1 MNFNNETFSLFFKTI
16 SNTISDYSSNAITQL
31 QEPMIVLLTSL
42 CIISVMTNWELYF
55 PSGRYNLNNLII
67 KALHFLFL
75 GTLIKNW
82 SEFVNM
88 LQTTAGMLG
97 KIGGGGQGV
106 ADVGSFL
113 TKHVGNMFTTIGNAV
128 SALSLTSESFVI
140 LILAIVA
147 CLFAIGAIFFIT
159 YEMFSAMAEFT
170 IVGAL
175 LLVLAPFH
183 ILNYTK
189 SIGGKAFDGFVGLF
203 VKLMV
208 TTFFFSMIDSV
219 LSSSF
224 FTIGDT
230 NSKAGVGE
238 NTTMLATIIT
248 ETICIILISLLMK
261 QATAIASGIVSGAV
275 ISSGQNLG
283 SMIGGRAVSLAS
295 GVGGKVVGTAGKTA
309 GRVLGGAGRSGTRK
323 VLRASGID
331 ADTKPTNLKNKL
343 GSSLYRRVSRQGSK
357 K

>member
-1 MNFNNETFSLFFKTI
+1 MNFNNETFNQFFKTI
-16 SNTISDYSSNAITQL
+16 SDTIANYSSTAIHQL

-55 PSGRYNLNNLII
+55 PSGRYNLNNLVI
-67 KALHFLFL
+67 KALHFMFL
-75 GTLIKNW
+75 GALIKNW
-82 SEFVNM
+82 SDFVNM

-97 KIGGGGQGV
+97 KIGSGGQGV

-183 ILNYTK
+183 IL
-189 SIGGKAFDGFVGLF
+189 S
-203 VKLMV
+203 
-208 TTFFFSMIDSV
+208 
-219 LSSSF
+219 
-224 FTIGDT
+224 
-230 NSKAGVGE
+230 
-238 NTTMLATIIT
+238 
-248 ETICIILISLLMK
+248 
-261 QATAIASGIVSGAV
+261 
-275 ISSGQNLG
+275 
-283 SMIGGRAVSLAS
+283 
-295 GVGGKVVGTAGKTA
+295 
-309 GRVLGGAGRSGTRK
+309 
-323 VLRASGID
+323 
-331 ADTKPTNLKNKL
+331 
-343 GSSLYRRVSRQGSK
+343 
-357 K
+357 

>member
-1 MNFNNETFSLFFKTI
+1 MEFNNETFNQFFTTINGTI
-16 SNTISDYSSNAITQL
+16 STYASTAIHQL

-42 CIISVMTNWELYF
+42 CVISVMTNWELYF
-55 PSGRYNLNNLII
+55 PSGRYNLNNLVI
-67 KALHFLFL
+67 KALHFMFL
-75 GTLIKNW
+75 GALIKNW
-82 SEFVNM
+82 ADFVNI
-88 LQTTAGMLG
+88 LQKSAEMIG
-97 KIGGGGQGV
+97 KIGSGGNGV
-106 ADVGSFL
+106 ADIGSFL

-159 YEMFSAMAEFT
+159 YEMFSATAEFT

-208 TTFFFSMIDSV
+208 TTFFFSMIDNV
-219 LSSSF
+219 LSTSF
-224 FTIGDT
+224 FEIGQT
-230 NSKAGVGE
+230 TKNTTVAN

-248 ETICIILISLLMK
+248 QTICIILISLLMK
-261 QATAIASGIVSGAV
+261 QATAIASGIVSGSV

-295 GVGGKVVGTAGKTA
+295 GAGGKVLGTAGKTT
-309 GRVLGGAGRSGTRK
+309 GRVLGAGARSATRK
-323 VLRASGID
+323 TLRATGLD
-331 ADTKPTNLKNKL
+331 QEKPNSLKHKL
-343 GSSLYRRVSRQGSK
+343 GASLYRRVSRQGSK

>member
-1 MNFNNETFSLFFKTI
+1 MEFNNETFNQFFTTINGTI
-16 SNTISDYSSNAITQL
+16 STYASTAIHQL

-42 CIISVMTNWELYF
+42 CVISVMTNWELYF
-55 PSGRYNLNNLII
+55 PSGRYNLNNLVI
-67 KALHFLFL
+67 KALHFMFL
-75 GTLIKNW
+75 GALIKNW
-82 SEFVNM
+82 ADFVNM
-88 LQTTAGMLG
+88 LQKSAEMIG
-97 KIGGGGQGV
+97 KIGSGGNVV
-106 ADVGSFL
+106 ADIGSFL

-159 YEMFSAMAEFT
+159 YEMFSATAEFT

-208 TTFFFSMIDSV
+208 TTFFFSMIDNV
-219 LSSSF
+219 LSTSF
-224 FTIGDT
+224 FEIGQT
-230 NSKAGVGE
+230 TKNTTVAN

-248 ETICIILISLLMK
+248 QTICIILISLLMK
-261 QATAIASGIVSGAV
+261 QATAIASGIVSGSV

-295 GVGGKVVGTAGKTA
+295 GAGGKVLGTAGKTT
-309 GRVLGGAGRSGTRK
+309 GRVLGAGARSATRK
-323 VLRASGID
+323 TLRATGLD
-331 ADTKPTNLKNKL
+331 QEKPNSLKHKL
-343 GSSLYRRVSRQGSK
+343 GASLYRRVSRQGSK

>member
-1 MNFNNETFSLFFKTI
+1 MEFNNETFNQFFTTINGTI
-16 SNTISDYSSNAITQL
+16 STYASTAIHQL

-42 CIISVMTNWELYF
+42 CVISVMTNWELYF
-55 PSGRYNLNNLII
+55 PSGRYNLNNLVI
-67 KALHFLFL
+67 KALHFMFL
-75 GTLIKNW
+75 GALIKNW
-82 SEFVNM
+82 ADFVNM
-88 LQTTAGMLG
+88 LQKSAEMIG
-97 KIGGGGQGV
+97 KIGSGGNGV
-106 ADVGSFL
+106 ADIGSFL

-159 YEMFSAMAEFT
+159 YEMFSATAEFT

-208 TTFFFSMIDSV
+208 TTFFFSMIDNV
-219 LSSSF
+219 LSTSF
-224 FTIGDT
+224 FEIGQT
-230 NSKAGVGE
+230 TKNTTVAN

-248 ETICIILISLLMK
+248 QTICIILISLLMK
-261 QATAIASGIVSGAV
+261 QATAIASGIVSGSV

-295 GVGGKVVGTAGKTA
+295 GAGDKVLGTAGKTT
-309 GRVLGGAGRSGTRK
+309 GRVLGAGARSATRK
-323 VLRASGID
+323 TLRATGLD
-331 ADTKPTNLKNKL
+331 QEKPNSLKHKL
-343 GSSLYRRVSRQGSK
+343 GASLYRRVSRQGSK

>member
-1 MNFNNETFSLFFKTI
+1 MEFNNETFNQFFTTINGTI
-16 SNTISDYSSNAITQL
+16 STYASTAIHQL

-42 CIISVMTNWELYF
+42 CVISVMTNWELYF
-55 PSGRYNLNNLII
+55 PSGRYNLNNLVI
-67 KALHFLFL
+67 KALHFMFL
-75 GTLIKNW
+75 GALIKNLDD
-82 SEFVNM
+82 FVNM
-88 LQTTAGMLG
+88 LQKSAEMIG
-97 KIGGGGQGV
+97 KIGSGGNGV
-106 ADVGSFL
+106 ADIGSFL

-147 CLFAIGAIFFIT
+147 CLFSIGAIFFIT
-159 YEMFSAMAEFT
+159 YEMFSATAEFT

-208 TTFFFSMIDSV
+208 TTFFFSMIDNV
-219 LSSSF
+219 LSTSF
-224 FTIGDT
+224 FEIGQT
-230 NSKAGVGE
+230 TKNTTVAN

-248 ETICIILISLLMK
+248 QTICIILISLLMK
-261 QATAIASGIVSGAV
+261 QATAIASGIVSGSV

-295 GVGGKVVGTAGKTA
+295 GAGGKVLGTAGKTT
-309 GRVLGGAGRSGTRK
+309 GRVLGAGARSATRK
-323 VLRASGID
+323 TLRATGLD
-331 ADTKPTNLKNKL
+331 QEKPNSLKHKL
-343 GSSLYRRVSRQGSK
+343 GASLYRRVSRQGSK

>member
-1 MNFNNETFSLFFKTI
+1 MNFNNETFSQFFKTI
-16 SNTISDYSSNAITQL
+16 SDTIANYSSTAIHQL

-82 SEFVNM
+82 SDFVNM

-283 SMIGGRAVSLAS
+283 SIIGGRAVSLAS

>member
-1 MNFNNETFSLFFKTI
+1 MNFNNETFNQFFKTI
-16 SNTISDYSSNAITQL
+16 SDTIANYSSTAIHQL

-55 PSGRYNLNNLII
+55 PSGRYNLNNLVI
-67 KALHFLFL
+67 KALHFMFL
-75 GTLIKNW
+75 GALIKNW
-82 SEFVNM
+82 SDFVNM

-97 KIGGGGQGV
+97 KIGSGGQGV

-224 FTIGDT
+224 FSIGNT
-230 NSKAGVGE
+230 NEKVDVAG

-261 QATAIASGIVSGAV
+261 QATAIASGIVSGSV

-283 SMIGGRAVSLAS
+283 SMIGGRAVSLAT
-295 GVGGKVVGTAGKTA
+295 GAGGKVLGTAGKTT
-309 GRVLGGAGRSGTRK
+309 GRVLGAGARSATRK
-323 VLRASGID
+323 TLRATGLD
-331 ADTKPTNLKNKL
+331 QEKPNSLKHKL
-343 GSSLYRRVSRQGSK
+343 GASLYRRVSRQGSK

>member
-1 MNFNNETFSLFFKTI
+1 MEFNNETFNQFFTTINGTI
-16 SNTISDYSSNAITQL
+16 STYASTAIHQL

-42 CIISVMTNWELYF
+42 CVISVMTNWELYF
-55 PSGRYNLNNLII
+55 PSGRYNLNNLVI
-67 KALHFLFL
+67 KALHFMFL
-75 GTLIKNW
+75 GALIKNW
-82 SEFVNM
+82 SEFVNI
-88 LQTTAGMLG
+88 LQKSAEMIG
-97 KIGGGGQGV
+97 KIGSGGNGV
-106 ADVGSFL
+106 ADIGSFL

-159 YEMFSAMAEFT
+159 YEMFSATAEFT

-208 TTFFFSMIDSV
+208 TTFFFSMIDNV
-219 LSSSF
+219 LSTSF
-224 FTIGDT
+224 FEIGQT
-230 NSKAGVGE
+230 TKNTTVAN

-248 ETICIILISLLMK
+248 QTICIILISLLMK
-261 QATAIASGIVSGAV
+261 QATAIASGIVSGSV

-283 SMIGGRAVSLAS
+283 SMIGGRAVSLAT
-295 GVGGKVVGTAGKTA
+295 GAGGKVLGTAGKTT
-309 GRVLGGAGRSGTRK
+309 GRVLGAGARSATRK
-323 VLRASGID
+323 TLRATGLD
-331 ADTKPTNLKNKL
+331 QEKPNSLKHKL
-343 GSSLYRRVSRQGSK
+343 GASLYRRVSRQGSK